1 MSLLRFRFK
10 NNNLAKNNKLMNTE
24 TEKRGLLL
32 EMIAFSTV
40 DGQLH
45 KREYDFLWLVAQEL
59 NIEYSVFKD
68 LFHQEDPPVMIKSE
82 FQRIQQFY
90 RLALLMYCDGVLH
103 EKEATAIQQIAIE
116 MGLNPTAVK
125 RVLRLMEKAP
135 NAMIE
140 PKVLLKVFQ
149 EQHN

>member
-1 MSLLRFRFK
+1 
-10 NNNLAKNNKLMNTE
+10 MNTE
-24 TEKRGLLL
+24 EEKRSLLL

-45 KREYDFLWLVAQEL
+45 KRELDFLWLVAQEL
-59 NIEYSVFKD
+59 KIDRAFFQD
-68 LFHQEDPPVMIKSE
+68 LFHQEYTVKVIKSE

-90 RLALLMYCDGVLH
+90 RLALIMHCDGILH
-103 EKEATAIQQIAIE
+103 EKEAKAIQQIAIE
-116 MGLNPTAVK
+116 MGLNPGAVK
-125 RVLRLMEKAP
+125 RVLDLMEKAP
-135 NAMIE
+135 NALID